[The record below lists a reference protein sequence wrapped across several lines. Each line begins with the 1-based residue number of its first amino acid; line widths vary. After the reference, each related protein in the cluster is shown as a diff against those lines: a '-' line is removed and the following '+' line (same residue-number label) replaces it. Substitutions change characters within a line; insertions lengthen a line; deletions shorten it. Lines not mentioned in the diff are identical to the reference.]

1 MQHDQPASQHQDGG
15 GNQPLMQQ
23 QMEEAAAANYV
34 NFMSYIRKY
43 VAFINQAS
51 PIYQATY
58 LFNSLEKIIIFMWK
72 ILKPIF

>member
-1 MQHDQPASQHQDGG
+1 MISQRA
-15 GNQPLMQQ
+15 NIRAE
-23 QMEEAAAANYV
+23 QMEEATAANYV
-34 NFMSYIRKY
+34 NFMSYVGQY

-58 LFNSLEKIIIFMWK
+58 LFNSLEKILILMWK